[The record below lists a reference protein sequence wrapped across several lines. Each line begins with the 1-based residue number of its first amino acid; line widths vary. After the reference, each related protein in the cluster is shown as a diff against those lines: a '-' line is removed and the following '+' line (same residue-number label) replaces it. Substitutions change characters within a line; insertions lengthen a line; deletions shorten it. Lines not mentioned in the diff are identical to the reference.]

1 MSRQYFILYID
12 TSSKHIKNRVNTT
25 SMKRREMTS
34 LNDVSY
40 HSDVKVLN
48 KVVVAN
54 RLFFTNKFKIRVGRI
69 PRG

>member
-1 MSRQYFILYID
+1 M
-12 TSSKHIKNRVNTT
+12 
-25 SMKRREMTS
+25 S

-48 KVVVAN
+48 EVVVAK
-54 RLFFTNKFKIRVGRI
+54 RLFFTNKFKIRSGRI